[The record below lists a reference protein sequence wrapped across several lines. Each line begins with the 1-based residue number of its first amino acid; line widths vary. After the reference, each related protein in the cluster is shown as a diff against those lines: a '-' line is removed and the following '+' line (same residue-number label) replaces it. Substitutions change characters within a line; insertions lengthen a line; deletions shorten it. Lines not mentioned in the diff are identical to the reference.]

1 MPGRVDHAED
11 GPSRKRARFAT
22 TNGEVDSDVDVQEAR
37 SNLRGDGTKRA
48 RISEI
53 GASKVSRRRTQ
64 ERTPD
69 SADIGNDDEPSE
81 RSLVDKAP
89 SSPPKTQYDELRD
102 GNFEH
107 LTHEKEDD
115 VLAEKWLKVTSSR
128 STNMLGD
135 NAYADN
141 AILES
146 ITCINFMCHERLH
159 CDLGPLLNFIV
170 GENGSGKSAVLT
182 AITLCLGGKASSTN
196 RGGSLKSFIKEG
208 TEQARL
214 IVKIKNKGHDAYRPE
229 VYGESIIVERSFSKK
244 GTSGFKVKSATG
256 QVITTKRQEIEEIVE
271 YYALQVDNPLNVLS
285 QDNARQFLN
294 ASTKAQ
300 KYQFFVDGVQ
310 LQQLDNDYRL
320 INENLENMI
329 AKVPDQ
335 EARLKHAEN
344 ELSEAKR
351 KKEAI
356 EGNHQIR
363 VKHRILRG
371 QLVWAQV
378 EAEERALKLRQE
390 ELAAAHAEIA
400 AMENTVEGK
409 RAELEAADEK
419 LARLKQG
426 IEDAK
431 TELKTAEEE
440 AQEAERA
447 YTGQK
452 EVMAHLLVEERE
464 AKLTLENAENSL
476 ADTQK
481 KIEAEERRLEGT
493 NGQAHSNKLQE
504 LEKAK
509 KKVDD
514 ITKELEENKAAE
526 QGIKESDEDA
536 EKRLGL
542 KSRELDGKK
551 REIVVAEGKISS
563 LDKNLRSKFDGY
575 EAKVP
580 DLLRMISDERRF
592 RDKPIGPLGVH
603 VKLLKPQWSAI
614 LESTLGRTLNGFL
627 VTNNDDSRLL
637 RDMMKHIGIRDC
649 PVFLSR
655 GRQQLDLRGKEP
667 DESFETIL
675 RVLKFDNNLVRD
687 QLILNNLIEQVVLT
701 PDRQHAEQIMFDGS
715 PPRNVKAVLCFQSGN
730 RGHGLRLT
738 ENNGNLGSSPVRV
751 RPDLK
756 SRMHGDTESETV
768 FLKEQLRQLEV
779 EYRTIDAERRR
790 LLQEVARWKKEKK
803 RNEGDRKSLEV
814 QLRKARVDVE
824 HVEAEL
830 DMFEGVDGRLQ
841 GLKDQLQELT
851 AERDHHG
858 MQFGT
863 LRRKKEDHNAVLEG
877 LRSRKR
883 DAKAQLADANERLKK
898 VQHKHNRVSDARRV
912 TLTEV
917 HEGTAHVDILKE
929 QKLPRKER
937 AVQQQQQTV
946 DEFTEGAKVIAPT
959 RMLIPDGETYDT
971 LNRQYDM
978 LTKRLKQMEKEHG
991 NEAEINQK
999 YIEASNARK
1008 REAEILQS
1016 ILQVNQRLKQTLR
1029 IRLDKW
1035 RMFQRHITAQS
1046 RCNFQYL
1053 LAERGF
1059 RGKLL
1064 FDHRRKFLD
1073 IHVEPDRTVGDDRGR
1088 STKTLSGGEKSF
1100 SSICLLLS
1108 IWEAMGSPLRCLDEF
1123 DVFMDNVN
1131 RAVSTNMLVTAAR
1144 RSVNRQYIFIT
1155 PNAIEGRAKLDKD
1168 VHIVRLGDPRQPRI
1182 DE

>member
-1 MPGRVDHAED
+1 VDEE
-11 GPSRKRARFAT
+11 P
-22 TNGEVDSDVDVQEAR
+22 VDE
-37 SNLRGDGTKRA
+37 
-48 RISEI
+48 
-53 GASKVSRRRTQ
+53 
-64 ERTPD
+64 
-69 SADIGNDDEPSE
+69 
-81 RSLVDKAP
+81 AP

-115 VLAEKWLKVTSSR
+115 ERAIKRLAVNRPNL
-128 STNMLGD
+128 LGD
-135 NAYADN
+135 NAFADN

-146 ITCINFMCHERLH
+146 VECINFMCHERLH

-170 GENGSGKSAVLT
+170 GQNGSGKSAILT

-214 IVKIKNKGHDAYRPE
+214 IVKIKNQGHDAYRPE
-229 VYGESIIVERSFSKK
+229 VYGESIIVERHFTKK

-256 QVITTKRQEIEEIVE
+256 QVITNKKQEIEEIVE

-335 EARLKHAEN
+335 EARVKHAEN
-344 ELSEAKR
+344 ELSEARR

-356 EGNHQIR
+356 QGNHQIR
-363 VKHRILRG
+363 VKHRVLRG

-378 EAEERALKLRQE
+378 EAEERTLKKRQD
-390 ELAAAHAEIA
+390 ELAAVHAEIA
-400 AMENTVEGK
+400 KAENDVEEK
-409 RAELEAADEK
+409 QAELAAADEK
-419 LARLKQG
+419 LERLDQG

-431 TELKTAEEE
+431 VELESMEQGF
-440 AQEAERA
+440 QEADRA
-447 YTGQK
+447 FEEQK
-452 EVMAHLLVEERE
+452 AQMAHLLVDERE
-464 AKLTLENAENSL
+464 AKSKLQNAEANV
-476 ADTQK
+476 ADIEK
-481 KIEAEERRLEGT
+481 KIEEEENRLEGT
-493 NGQAHSNKLQE
+493 NGQAHSDKLQE
-504 LEKAK
+504 LDEAK
-509 KKVDD
+509 KKVED
-514 ITKELEENKAAE
+514 INREIEATKAAE
-526 QGIKESDEDA
+526 PGLKDSTVDT
-536 EKRLGL
+536 EKRLAL
-542 KSRELDGKK
+542 KDKELDSKK
-551 REIVVAEGKISS
+551 REIVTVEEKINA
-563 LDKNLRSKFDGY
+563 LERNIRSKYDGY

-580 DLLRMISDERRF
+580 ELLRRIHDERRF
-592 RDKPIGPLGVH
+592 QDKPIGPLGVH

-614 LESTLGRTLNGFL
+614 LESTFGKNLNGFL
-627 VTNNDDSRLL
+627 VTNNADFRLL
-637 RDMMKHIGIRDC
+637 GDMMKHLGIRDC
-649 PVFLSR
+649 PIFLKR
-655 GRQQLDLRGKEP
+655 GRQELDLRGKEP

-675 RVLKFDNNLVRD
+675 RVLKIDNNLVRD

-701 PDRQHAEQIMFDGS
+701 PDRTQAEKIMFDGS

-730 RGHGLRLT
+730 RGPGLRLT

-756 SRMHGDTESETV
+756 PRMQGDTGSETV
-768 FLKEQLRQLEV
+768 FLKEQLRQLEA
-779 EYRTIDAERRR
+779 EYRSIDAERRR
-790 LLQEVARWKKEKK
+790 ALQEVARCK
-803 RNEGDRKSLEV
+803 NEGKKSEDRRKSLDV
-814 QLRKARVDVE
+814 QLRKARVDIE

-830 DMFEGVDGRLQ
+830 DKFEGVDGRLQ
-841 GLKDQLQELT
+841 GLKDQLKDFM
-851 AERDHHG
+851 AEREHHG
-858 MQFGT
+858 LQFGS
-863 LRRKKEDHNAVLEG
+863 LVRKKEEHNKVLEG
-877 LRSRKR
+877 LRNRRKE
-883 DAKAQLADANERLKK
+883 AGAQLADAKERVKK
-898 VQHKHNRVSDARRV
+898 LEKKRRGVFDARRI
-912 TLTEV
+912 TLSEV
-917 HEGTAHVDILKE
+917 HEKMAGIDILKE
-929 QKLPRKER
+929 QNLPRKER

-946 DEFTEGAKVIAPT
+946 DEFTDGAKEVAPT
-959 RMLIPDGETYDT
+959 RMEIPEDQTYNSLLKQYET
-971 LNRQYDM
+971 
-978 LTKRLKQMEKEHG
+978 LTRRLKAMEEVHG
-991 NEAEINQK
+991 NEADINQR
-999 YIEASNARK
+999 YIEASSARK
-1008 REAEILQS
+1008 KEVEILQS

-1053 LAERGF
+1053 LSERGF

-1073 IHVEPDRTVGDDRGR
+1073 LQVEPDKTVSKAAGR

-1168 VHIVRLGDPRQPRI
+1168 VTIVLYVIFPTIRSIRRMC
-1182 DE
+1182 